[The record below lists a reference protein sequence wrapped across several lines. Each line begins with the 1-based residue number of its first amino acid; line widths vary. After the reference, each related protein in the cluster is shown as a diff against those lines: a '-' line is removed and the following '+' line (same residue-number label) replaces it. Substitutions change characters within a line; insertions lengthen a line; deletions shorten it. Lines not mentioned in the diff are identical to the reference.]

1 MLWKEKVTVYHVIC
15 LLRVIMMLFFLNFK
29 IKIYRKRCRICSH
42 SHFRGIWNAAKT
54 QTDVFIPHCL
64 SSALFLC
71 YATGNVFRP
80 TKSHAGQT
88 TTQQESIDRSDQ
100 PNTKNLCLSAAVWKP
115 LPAFRERK
123 NGNWSSFLMFCS
135 GQFYVSFR
143 TIKFVTLG
151 EGELQY
157 LKIITVMIG
166 ADGRGHYVSCQGLSC
181 SPGGFGALRE
191 SGLQWEQAAAACWR
205 ALPLTLFIP
214 TAGVTSSPR
223 PTLTHTHIHT
233 CAPHTHAHKHTH
245 AQNHRA
251 SCTFTHTLTHTQM
264 SVWCVCEGGPGTT
277 YREQRGKSGK
287 NAASSNKSHHN
298 AEKNPQ
304 PHPQKRKKNL
314 VSLFQSSQK
323 CLTKAEI
330 ENILDKRIQA
340 PFWKGP
346 HTKLCVIPT
355 RNWFIYQKII
365 RFNAKA
371 LRPQIKDNKWWV
383 HWRGL
388 GRKGRTTLGWK
399 FSLFLCLLFS
409 GSLFT
414 RHTQDFTWGEQL
426 QEQWRWSCAEWPP
439 QNKRKQ

>member
-1 MLWKEKVTVYHVIC
+1 MVGGTMCHVRASVVV
-15 LLRVIMMLFFLNFK
+15 LEALERWES
-29 IKIYRKRCRICSH
+29 RACSE
-42 SHFRGIWNAAKT
+42 NK
-54 QTDVFIPHCL
+54 QL
-64 SSALFLC
+64 
-71 YATGNVFRP
+71 
-80 TKSHAGQT
+80 
-88 TTQQESIDRSDQ
+88 
-100 PNTKNLCLSAAVWKP
+100 
-115 LPAFRERK
+115 LPAE
-123 NGNWSSFLMFCS
+123 GPCHWPYSS
-135 GQFYVSFR
+135 QQQVSHQ
-143 TIKFVTLG
+143 VP
-151 EGELQY
+151 
-157 LKIITVMIG
+157 
-166 ADGRGHYVSCQGLSC
+166 A
-181 SPGGFGALRE
+181 SPSR
-191 SGLQWEQAAAACWR
+191 
-205 ALPLTLFIP
+205 
-214 TAGVTSSPR
+214 
-223 PTLTHTHIHT
+223 THIHT
-233 CAPHTHAHKHTH
+233 CATHTHTHARAKSQSIVHVYTHTH
-245 AQNHRA
+245 THRWE
-251 SCTFTHTLTHTQM
+251 C
-264 SVWCVCEGGPGTT
+264 VCVCVCVCEGGPGTT

-388 GRKGRTTLGWK
+388 GRKRRTTLGWK

-414 RHTQDFTWGEQL
+414 RHTQDFA
-426 QEQWRWSCAEWPP
+426 WRSSYSNSGAGAAQNGPP